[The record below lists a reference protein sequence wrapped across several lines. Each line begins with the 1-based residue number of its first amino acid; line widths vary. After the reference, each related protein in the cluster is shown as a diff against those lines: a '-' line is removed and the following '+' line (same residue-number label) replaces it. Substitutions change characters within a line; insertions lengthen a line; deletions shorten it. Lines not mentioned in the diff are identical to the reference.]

1 MGNEVVSQSNKL
13 SIINRLS
20 LVAQIKTDRDRLELS
35 VNTIFDVISKVN
47 QLPSRVDSIDSE
59 FGRIQLNDIN
69 IINEFKDF
77 VYPSSV
83 KMDPNDLLDEDLM
96 DIQDRSNDVKISL
109 NDFIEAQLYIRSLF
123 KSDMKSD
130 VSKLSDLRRSVSL
143 NDVYAISSFEVD
155 SDGVSEYRAH
165 YSDRYYIPIPLLKFC
180 KGFKKGLYFN
190 IGREELVNLYVLN
203 MFI

>member
-1 MGNEVVSQSNKL
+1 MGNEVLSQSNTM
-13 SIINRLS
+13 SIINRL
-20 LVAQIKTDRDRLELS
+20 LVVAQIKTDKVELTNDI
-35 VNTIFDVISKVN
+35 NTIFDVINKVN

-83 KMDPNDLLDEDLM
+83 KMDPNDLMDEDLL
-96 DIQDRSNDVKISL
+96 DIKERSNDVKISL
-109 NDFIEAQLYIRSLF
+109 NDFIEAQLHVRSLF

-130 VSKLSDLRRSVSL
+130 VSKLSDLRRNVSL
-143 NDVYAISSFEVD
+143 NDVYAISSFQID
-155 SDGVSEYRAH
+155 SDGESIVKAH
-165 YSDRYYIPIPLLKFC
+165 YSDRYYIPIPLVKFC
-180 KGFKKGLYFN
+180 SGFKKGLYYN

>member
-1 MGNEVVSQSNKL
+1 MGNEVLSQSNTM
-13 SIINRLS
+13 SIVNRL
-20 LVAQIKTDRDRLELS
+20 LVVAQIKTDKVELTKYI
-35 VNTIFDVISKVN
+35 NTIFDVINKVN
-47 QLPSRVDSIDSE
+47 QLPSRVESIDSE

-83 KMDPNDLLDEDLM
+83 KMDPNDLMDEDLL
-96 DIQDRSNDVKISL
+96 DIKERSNDVKISL

-130 VSKLSDLRRSVSL
+130 ISKLSDLRKSVSL
-143 NDVYAISSFEVD
+143 NDVYAISSFQID
-155 SDGVSEYRAH
+155 CDGESTIKAH
-165 YSDRYYIPIPLLKFC
+165 YSDKYYIPIPLVKFC
-180 KGFKKGLYFN
+180 SGFKKGLYYN